1 MVWKYQNKIAP
12 IFYYGKSP
20 KTNRKYLKIPD
31 LQALTLGRIKK
42 ITLYMAQSREGL
54 GGLVRKHSRLF
65 LYSEDLACECGE
77 VVWCKLVS
85 TLRV

>member
-1 MVWKYQNKIAP
+1 MKLRPYFTMELVQKLIP
-12 IFYYGKSP
+12 
-20 KTNRKYLKIPD
+20 KIPKNT
-31 LQALTLGRIKK
+31 LTLGRIKK

-65 LYSEDLACECGE
+65 LYSEDVACECGE